1 MKVYTVILTVLAAFA
16 VTACS
21 RTEQANQTPNTAN
34 AANQTNQ
41 GTVETK
47 PAEPAISPTETLKA
61 LNQASM
67 KKDPPAIK
75 SYLSRETLDLFEQV
89 AQEQNATVDELLKK
103 DKGAP
108 FHEPLKIFGEKIEGQ
123 TAIVEVEN
131 NVTKKV
137 EKIPFVIE
145 NAQWKVAID
154 QYVENLEAEVE
165 EEGEESES
173 NK

>member
-1 MKVYTVILTVLAAFA
+1 MP
-16 VTACS
+16 
-21 RTEQANQTPNTAN
+21 EQPANQTPNMAN
-34 AANQTNQ
+34 TTTQTNQ

-47 PAEPAISPTETLKA
+47 PAQPALSPTETLKA

-67 KKDPPAIK
+67 KKDPPTIK

-89 AQEQNATVDELLKK
+89 AQEQNATVDELLKR

-108 FHEPLKIFGEKIEGQ
+108 FNQPLKIFGEKIEGQ
-123 TAIVEVEN
+123 TAIVEVED
-131 NVTKKV
+131 NVTKNV

-145 NAQWKVAID
+145 NGQWKVAID
-154 QYVENLEAEVE
+154 QYLENLEPEV
-165 EEGEESES
+165 EESES